1 MDIVSNEKVNFN
13 SLEQNIYKKMMELG
27 RKLIQDELRIIDKLI
42 LDNRDSDLFKPKDFQ
57 PTTIKS
63 RLGEIPIARRRYKM
77 KINGTIK
84 YVYLLDELL
93 EINEF
98 GEYSQSVVE
107 MITREITKKSY
118 RETAKTISEDTDSYI
133 SYTAVRNIVLAL
145 GKKIKKLE
153 EEKIKLYEQGKIE
166 GSKEAQYV
174 FCEHD
179 GIYVKKQKSKKQKGK
194 KKFRVK
200 HFKNKKNKKNKK
212 RKRNGIELKIAVIH
226 EGKEPRYTNDYKL
239 KNKII
244 IGTAS
249 KASQLKKIEDAT
261 IGITYKEHKIRNVVI
276 NGDGA
281 DWTGSIVEGAKELF
295 QLDMAHIQKKIYM
308 AVSDEEYLKKMQEIV
323 YTEKAQDIFSLIF
336 NYKVELETDNKIAE
350 LEKVIELEKYLKN
363 NQGGILRYQY
373 RLGYKEE
380 ELEEYRETLP
390 SLGSEES
397 QMYSVCR
404 DRMKKN
410 RTSWSIE
417 GAEAMLKVIMNKMN
431 GTLTEV
437 ITSEAKEKII
447 EELSQRIAEPVK
459 VKKVK
464 YNELIYA
471 GKYKIVDNFV
481 GGSKKFIIDLLKG
494 KKSSELMLI
503 N

>member
-1 MDIVSNEKVNFN
+1 MNMLSNEKINFK
-13 SLEQNIYKKMMELG
+13 SLEENTFKEMMKLG
-27 RKLIQDELRIIDKLI
+27 RKIIQDELRMLDKLI
-42 LDNRDSDLFKPKDFQ
+42 KDYRDKEIFVPKDFQ
-57 PTTIKS
+57 ETTIKTK
-63 RLGEIPIARRRYKM
+63 LGEIPIARRRYKM
-77 KINGTIK
+77 VINGRVKWI
-84 YVYLLDELL
+84 YLLDELL
-93 EINEF
+93 ELNEF

-166 GSKEAQYV
+166 GSKEVPYV

-179 GIYVKKQKSKKQKGK
+179 GIYVKKQKSKKHKGK
-194 KKFRVK
+194 KRFKVK
-200 HFKNKKNKKNKK
+200 HFKKRKSKK
-212 RKRNGIELKIAVIH
+212 KRNGIELKIAVIH

-244 IGTAS
+244 IGTAA
-249 KASQLKKIEDAT
+249 KASQLKRIEDAT
-261 IGITYKEHKIRNVVI
+261 IGTIYKEHEIKNVVI

-295 QLDMAHIQKKIYM
+295 QLDMAHIQKRIYM
-308 AVSDEEYLKKMQEIV
+308 AISDEEYLKKMQEIV
-323 YTEKAQDIFSLIF
+323 YTEQAQDIFSLIY
-336 NYKVELETDNKIAE
+336 NYKVELETDNKTTELDKVTE
-350 LEKVIELEKYLKN
+350 LEEYLRN
-363 NQGGILRYQY
+363 NQEGILRYQY

-380 ELEEYRETLP
+380 QLEEYKETFP

-397 QMYSVCR
+397 QMYCVCR

-410 RTSWSIE
+410 RTSWCPE

-431 GTLTEV
+431 GTITEV
-437 ITSEAKEKII
+437 ITNKAEKKIK
-447 EELSQRIAEPVK
+447 EELASRIPDPKA
-459 VKKVK
+459 VKKQK
-464 YNELIYA
+464 EH
-471 GKYKIVDNFV
+471 KIVYVGRYEIANNFTGRAKQYIV
-481 GGSKKFIIDLLKG
+481 DLLRD
-494 KKSSELMLI
+494 KKCSELMLI

>member
-1 MDIVSNEKVNFN
+1 MNMLSNEKINFK
-13 SLEQNIYKKMMELG
+13 SLEENTFKEMMKLG
-27 RKLIQDELRIIDKLI
+27 RKIIQDELRMLDKLI
-42 LDNRDSDLFKPKDFQ
+42 KDYRDKEIFVPKDFQ
-57 PTTIKS
+57 ETTIKTKV
-63 RLGEIPIARRRYKM
+63 GESAIARRRYKM
-77 KINGTIK
+77 VINGKAKWI
-84 YVYLLDELL
+84 YLLDELL
-93 EINEF
+93 ELNEF

-179 GIYVKKQKSKKQKGK
+179 GIYVKKQKSKKHKGK
-194 KKFRVK
+194 KRFKVK
-200 HFKNKKNKKNKK
+200 HFKKRKSKK
-212 RKRNGIELKIAVIH
+212 KRNGIELKIAVIH

-244 IGTAS
+244 IGTAE
-249 KASQLKKIEDAT
+249 KASQLKRIEDAT
-261 IGITYKEHKIRNVVI
+261 IGTTYKEHKIKNVVI

-308 AVSDEEYLKKMQEIV
+308 TIRDEEYLKKMQEIV
-323 YTEKAQDIFSLIF
+323 YTEQAQDIFSLIY
-336 NYKVELETDNKIAE
+336 NYKVELEIDNKTAE
-350 LEKVIELEKYLKN
+350 LDKVTELEEYLRN
-363 NQGGILRYQY
+363 NQEGILRYQY

-380 ELEEYRETLP
+380 QLEAYKETLP
-390 SLGSEES
+390 TLGSEES
-397 QMYSVCR
+397 QMYCVCR

-410 RTSWSIE
+410 RTSWCLE
-417 GAEAMLKVIMNKMN
+417 GAEAMLKVIMNQMN

-437 ITSEAKEKII
+437 ITNRAKEKIL
-447 EELSQRIAEPVK
+447 EELAQRIPEPPK
-459 VKKVK
+459 VRKIK

-471 GKYKIVDNFV
+471 GKYKIADKFV
-481 GGSKKFIIDLLKG
+481 GRTKKFIIDLLNG